1 MNQQKNNPQQQESGV
16 HKLFRDVINLAFY
29 FFCATTVFM
38 VMAYSDFTVEPQ
50 MTASRTDQTV
60 DVSIEVKDKI
70 SDGLEMGYPL
80 MTEENVAKLASM
92 TIEHY
97 KKKAMLVSLMSGAI
111 AIALFTLRK
120 KIKKS

>member
-1 MNQQKNNPQQQESGV
+1 MNQQKNNPQQQES
-16 HKLFRDVINLAFY
+16 
-29 FFCATTVFM
+29 
-38 VMAYSDFTVEPQ
+38 
-50 MTASRTDQTV
+50 
-60 DVSIEVKDKI
+60 
-70 SDGLEMGYPL
+70 YPL